1 MNELIDLFIIQIYTK
16 YTDAAVILNIPDV
29 LHMPMPRTFSLV
41 KFKNMKI
48 RLEYTMNNLLILF
61 NVWSEEK

>member
-16 YTDAAVILNIPDV
+16 YTDAAVILSIPDV

-41 KFKNMKI
+41 KCKNMKI